1 MVIPIVHKQCN
12 LNVGLFATLYVWHW
26 RHRWYVSLCNLEND
40 KKTFATKIV
49 FFHECVHNDAM
60 PCVLDFF
67 WHHSILLAAKPVRR
81 NWYCNCGTQHCINIA
96 FCHILSIKHAE
107 VKRLFFGHTLHHCNW
122 NNGVVSIQWVRLFQH
137 FRVDADSSRFSQ
149 FLGNHGGRENVNNM
163 FFPGHG
169 GRGSRPGREKKSK
182 WLN

>member
-1 MVIPIVHKQCN
+1 MLAFLQPCMYGIDATGDMYLYAILKMTKNICHKD
-12 LNVGLFATLYVWHW
+12 
-26 RHRWYVSLCNLEND
+26 S
-40 KKTFATKIV
+40 